1 MFMRR
6 LTSSFAIIMAVSALC
21 LAFTTRGESKAISTT
36 RAAAAS
42 SATTVAAPAKYAMLV
57 GINKYPGNALNGC
70 VNDVTNLREM
80 LVKNFGFAPDNII
93 MLTDEEATRANILGK
108 LDGFASRLHREDLFV
123 FAYSGH
129 GTLFPDSYSEEQD
142 ETETLH
148 FAPDPRNHDQPFFA
162 DGKYDAAIC
171 PVDSRETSSGKP
183 WHNLILDDELYT
195 RFSKFAEQGATIN
208 YLTDSCFSGTQG
220 RDLFKTRSMKLSDAI
235 GVPVD
240 AIQKPATTHRA
251 AARDMGGKYL
261 VLSSSN
267 SLQPSSEWRDDK
279 GQPCGLFS
287 YVLQKLVSLKDG
299 KITYKELY
307 ENSEYVVQ
315 KLSNSNQDP
324 QMDTRFYSGSL
335 DVQIFDFPRS
345 GASASTPAP
354 TTTPTASATTAPA
367 TSSANPSSATATT
380 TPHAPSASSTT
391 AAPSTA
397 SSTGA
402 SSSSAATSNS
412 ASAAPAT
419 ATAPSAPLKVLL
431 LVMDAKGALLGN
443 CSFAI
448 FKPGVTPVKGSIKR
462 EDILLLGRT
471 NDSGRFDSVSNN
483 QTIAPGTY
491 PIKIVR
497 EGYQTFQSTLV
508 VKQGAKAG
516 YAILAF
522 RLNAE

>member
-1 MFMRR
+1 
-6 LTSSFAIIMAVSALC
+6 MALSAFC
-21 LAFTTRGESKAISTT
+21 LAFTTHGESKAFPIT
-36 RAAAAS
+36 RAAS
-42 SATTVAAPAKYAMLV
+42 PPTTTAAAPATKYAMLV
-57 GINKYPGNALNGC
+57 GVNKYPGNALNGC

-80 LVKNFGFAPDNII
+80 LVKNFGFAPDNIVV
-93 MLTDEEATRANILGK
+93 LTDEQATRENILAK
-108 LDGFASRLHREDLFV
+108 LDSFASRLHRDDLFV

-183 WHNLILDDELYT
+183 WHNLILDDELYS
-195 RFSKFAEQGATIN
+195 RFSKFAGQGATIN

-240 AIQKPATTHRA
+240 QIQKPAATHRA

-299 KITYKELY
+299 KITYQELY
-307 ENSEYVVQ
+307 DNSEYVVQ

-335 DVQIFDFPRS
+335 DVQIFDLPRS
-345 GASASTPAP
+345 AASASTAS
-354 TTTPTASATTAPA
+354 TSASATTPTASATPA
-367 TSSANPSSATATT
+367 TTSSSGSSATASSASSPTT
-380 TPHAPSASSTT
+380 HAPSTASTTATPSSTSTSGSSSASSTT
-391 AAPSTA
+391 APA
-397 SSTGA
+397 S
-402 SSSSAATSNS
+402 
-412 ASAAPAT
+412 
-419 ATAPSAPLKVLL
+419 SAPLKVLL

-448 FKPGVTPVKGSIKR
+448 FKPGITPVKGSIKR

-471 NDSGRFDSVSNN
+471 NESGRFDSVSNN